1 MQCVDDFSLLLQG
14 YVRKG
19 NSAKNQAILRFFFDI
34 ERTMSNA
41 THTQLLKK
49 LGLSALQKLTNFN
62 RSSS

>member
-41 THTQLLKK
+41 THTQLLEK
-49 LGLSALQKLTNFN
+49 LGLSAFAETYQFQPIQ
-62 RSSS
+62 